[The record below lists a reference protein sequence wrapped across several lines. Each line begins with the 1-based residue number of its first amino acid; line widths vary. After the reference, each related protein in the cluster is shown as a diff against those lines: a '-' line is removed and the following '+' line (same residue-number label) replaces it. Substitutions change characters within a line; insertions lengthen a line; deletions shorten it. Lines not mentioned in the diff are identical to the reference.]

1 MDKVIYYFYTWR
13 MRLEPDQLV
22 TFATV
27 AKRGSLSEAAKDLFK
42 SQPAVS
48 AQLKKLQEAVGEPLY
63 KRHRYGIRLTETGEA
78 LLPFAQTLL
87 RSLEG
92 ARQYAADLKGGERGH
107 LRVAASTTVAMYYL
121 PKRLK
126 EFADRHPGVDLH
138 LLTCNT
144 QEALTLLREGGADLA
159 LIEGPDDA
167 EGLEHAVIAQDEIV
181 LGVLPTHPLARRKR
195 VNPKDLDGLKVVRR
209 EHGSGTRAVVD
220 AALQIHGVTPKTV
233 LEAKGVNAIKE
244 SILQGFGA
252 GFISRLAVGREVEMG
267 LLVALPI
274 GVKGLRRSLS
284 LVHPAPSL
292 CSQNARSFIAFIGQ
306 SKQ

>member
-1 MDKVIYYFYTWR
+1 
-13 MRLEPDQLV
+13 MRLEADQLI

-27 AKRGSLSEAAKDLFK
+27 ARAGSLSKAADLLFK

-63 KRHRYGIRLTETGEA
+63 KRHRYGVRLTATGEA

-92 ARQYAADLKGGERGH
+92 ARQYAADLKGAQQGH

-121 PKRLK
+121 PAKLK
-126 EFADRHPGVDLH
+126 TFADAHPNVDLR

-144 QEALTLLREGGADLA
+144 QEAVALLRDGSADLA
-159 LIEGPDDA
+159 LTEGPDEA
-167 EGLEHAVIAQDEIV
+167 EGLEHAVVAKDEIV
-181 LGVLPTHPLARRKR
+181 LAVPPNHPLARRER
-195 VNPKDLDGLKVVRR
+195 VGADDLAGLKLVRR

-220 AALQIHGVTPKTV
+220 AALASQGVRAKTV
-233 LEAKGVNAIKE
+233 LEAKGVDAIKE
-244 SILQGFGA
+244 SVLQGFGA
-252 GFISRLAVGREVEMG
+252 GFISHLAVRREVEMG

-274 GVKGLRRSLS
+274 GLSGLQRSLN
-284 LVHPAPSL
+284 LVYPPPHL
-292 CSQNARSFIAFIGQ
+292 CSHNARRFIAFLLGD
-306 SKQ
+306 